1 MQVSP
6 GAVIVSRYL
15 VERKIGAGAM
25 GEVWLGEHIGVG
37 YQVAIKTILAEGL
50 DNPEVVERFKRE
62 ALMLGRI
69 RSDNVARIFEF
80 VKDPQYGHV
89 LILDYVEGE
98 VFSATLTRKLSVED
112 AVAIGADL
120 VSGLVDLHAV
130 NVVHRDLK
138 PGNIILEKRRGGK
151 IRAVI
156 VDFGISRVMKKEGE
170 LEESNLTRAGALL
183 GTLEYMAPEQML
195 DPRNVTGGSDLYAM
209 GAMLFRAVAGK
220 HVFGNLNEIELTR
233 AKLLQESPPLA
244 TGRSDPIAKRFEEII
259 ARALKKRPADRYN
272 KAEEMLA
279 DLEALRDRIRHPGAG
294 AAAPAGPPRGTPPPL
309 PGRASATPP
318 PPPVAAA
325 APPGPPPLPVAPPAP
340 IAPPAPVA
348 PPIPVAPAPAPL
360 IASPG
365 PASAPPSSL
374 QMGSDW
380 VPPPAGGYSKMALLI
395 AVIVALGLGL
405 LLGGLIL
412 GGGGAPPAMTP

>member
-6 GAVIVSRYL
+6 GAVIVGRYL

-37 YQVAIKTILAEGL
+37 YPVAIKTILAEGL

-62 ALMLGRI
+62 ALLLGRI

-89 LILDYVEGE
+89 LILDFVEGE
-98 VFSATLTRKLSVED
+98 VFSAALTRKLSVED
-112 AVAIGADL
+112 AVEIGADI
-120 VSGLVDLHAV
+120 VSGLVDLHEV

-138 PGNIILEKRRGGK
+138 PSNIILEKRRGGK
-151 IRAVI
+151 LRAVI

-170 LEESNLTRAGALL
+170 LEEMSNLTRAGSML

-220 HVFGNLNEIELTR
+220 HVFGSLNEIELTR
-233 AKLLQESPPLA
+233 AKLLQESPPLP
-244 TGRSDPIAKRFEEII
+244 TGRADPIAKRFEEII
-259 ARALKKRPADRYN
+259 ARALKKKPADRYQ
-272 KAEEMLA
+272 KAEEMLG
-279 DLEALRDRIRHPGAG
+279 DLVALRDRIRHPAP
-294 AAAPAGPPRGTPPPL
+294 AAAPNAPPTRGTPPPL
-309 PGRASATPP
+309 PARASATPP
-318 PPPVAAA
+318 PPAVAA
-325 APPGPPPLPVAPPAP
+325 APPVPVAPPAP
-340 IAPPAPVA
+340 PPPMPVA
-348 PPIPVAPAPAPL
+348 PPPAPL
-360 IASPG
+360 MAASG

-374 QMGSDW
+374 RFGSDSYL
-380 VPPPAGGYSKMALLI
+380 PPPPGYSKKALVVAII
-395 AVIVALGLGL
+395 AAMVLGL
-405 LLGGLIL
+405 LLGGLLL
-412 GGGGAPPAMTP
+412 GGGGAPPAAAP

>member
-6 GAVIVSRYL
+6 GAVIVGRYL

-37 YQVAIKTILAEGL
+37 YPVAIKTILAEGL

-62 ALMLGRI
+62 ALLLGRV

-112 AVAIGADL
+112 AVEIGADI
-120 VSGLVDLHAV
+120 VSGLVDLHAS

-138 PGNIILEKRRGGK
+138 PSNIILERRRDGK
-151 IRAVI
+151 LRAVI
-156 VDFGISRVMKKEGE
+156 VDFGISRLMKKEGE
-170 LEESNLTRAGALL
+170 LEEMSNLTRAGSLL

-233 AKLLQESPPLA
+233 AKLLQDSPPLP
-244 TGRSDPIAKRFEEII
+244 TGRGDAVAKRFEEII
-259 ARALKKRPADRYN
+259 ARALKKKPAERYQ

-279 DLEALRDRIRHPGAG
+279 DLVALRDRIRHPAP
-294 AAAPAGPPRGTPPPL
+294 AAPASAGPARPPPL
-309 PGRASATPP
+309 PGRASSPSLPGLPPPAAPPPAPPPAPFAPP
-318 PPPVAAA
+318 PPP
-325 APPGPPPLPVAPPAP
+325 
-340 IAPPAPVA
+340 
-348 PPIPVAPAPAPL
+348 APAPFAPAPMPAAPL
-360 IASPG
+360 LPSSG
-365 PASAPPSSL
+365 PPSAPPSSL
-374 QMGSDW
+374 QFGSDSLL
-380 VPPPAGGYSKMALLI
+380 PPAPGYSKRALAI
-395 AVIVALGLGL
+395 AVIAALVLGL
-405 LLGGLIL
+405 LLGGLLL
-412 GGGGAPPAMTP
+412 GSGGAPPAAGP

>member
-6 GAVIVSRYL
+6 GAIIVGRYL

-25 GEVWLGEHIGVG
+25 GEVFLGEHIGVG
-37 YQVAIKTILAEGL
+37 YPVAIKTILSEGL

-62 ALMLGRI
+62 ALLLGTI

-89 LILDYVEGE
+89 LILDFVEGE
-98 VFSATLTRKLSVED
+98 VFSSALTRKLSVED
-112 AVAIGADL
+112 AVEIGADI

-138 PGNIILEKRRGGK
+138 PSNIILEKRRGGK
-151 IRAVI
+151 LRAVI
-156 VDFGISRVMKKEGE
+156 VDFGISRVMKKEGD
-170 LEESNLTRAGALL
+170 LDESGLTRAGALL

-195 DPRNVTGGSDLYAM
+195 DPRKVTGSSDLYAM

-233 AKLLQESPPLA
+233 AKLLQESPPLP

-259 ARALKKRPADRYN
+259 AKALKKKPADRYQ

-279 DLEALRDRIRHPGAG
+279 DLVALRDRIRHPAS
-294 AAAPAGPPRGTPPPL
+294 AAPANAGPARATPPPL
-309 PGRASATPP
+309 PGRATPAP
-318 PPPVAAA
+318 PAVAAPA
-325 APPGPPPLPVAPPAP
+325 PPPLPVAPPP
-340 IAPPAPVA
+340 LPVA
-348 PPIPVAPAPAPL
+348 PPPAPM
-360 IASPG
+360 IASLG
-365 PASAPPSSL
+365 PPSAPPSSL
-374 QMGSDW
+374 RLGPDSMF
-380 VPPPAGGYSKMALLI
+380 PPPPGYSKRAI
-395 AVIVALGLGL
+395 VVAVLVALVLGL
-405 LLGGLIL
+405 LLGGLLL
-412 GGGGAPPAMTP
+412 GSGGAPPAAP

>member
-6 GAVIVSRYL
+6 GAVIVGRYL

-37 YQVAIKTILAEGL
+37 YPVAIKTILAEGL

-62 ALMLGRI
+62 ALLLGRI

-112 AVAIGADL
+112 AVEIGSGI
-120 VSGLVDLHAV
+120 VSGLVDLHGV

-138 PGNIILEKRRGGK
+138 PSNIILEKRRGGK

-170 LEESNLTRAGALL
+170 LEEMSNLTRAGALL

-233 AKLLQESPPLA
+233 AKLLQESPPLP
-244 TGRSDPIAKRFEEII
+244 TGRTDPIAKRFEEII
-259 ARALKKRPADRYN
+259 AKALRKKPAERYQ

-279 DLEALRDRIRHPGAG
+279 DLTALRDKIRV
-294 AAAPAGPPRGTPPPL
+294 AAAAAALTPAPPRATPPPL
-309 PGRASATPP
+309 PGRASMPSVPGMPALPLAPP
-318 PPPVAAA
+318 P
-325 APPGPPPLPVAPPAP
+325 APPAPPPAP
-340 IAPPAPVA
+340 IASPSA
-348 PPIPVAPAPAPL
+348 PPPMPMAPML
-360 IASPG
+360 ASSG
-365 PASAPPSSL
+365 PPSAPPSSF
-374 QMGSDW
+374 SDLDF
-380 VPPPAGGYSKMALLI
+380 PPPPGYSKRAIVI
-395 AVIVALGLGL
+395 AVIAALVVGL
-405 LLGGLIL
+405 LLGGLLL
-412 GGGGAPPAMTP
+412 GSGSPPPAAP